1 MTLDQ
6 DQKKAFHQGILES
19 IQKMCLM
26 DDNFMSMVLQHKE
39 CMELVLRIILGK
51 DDLSVIECKTQYEIH
66 NLRNRTVR
74 LDVFAVDSEG
84 KYYDIEIQ
92 RTDAGASPKRARYN
106 GSMMDANSLEK
117 SEGVDNL
124 PETYVIFITE
134 NDVLGENRPLY
145 TIERVIKESGRPFN
159 DGLHIIYVN
168 SQIRDESALGKLMRD
183 FHNPEPFT
191 MNYDILSDQSN
202 FYKNGKGAPKMC
214 KILEDLYKEFSE
226 EVRAEAEAKGKEENK
241 KENAINLLKTKKL
254 SVKEIAD
261 AIGLSIDEV
270 NKLAESY
277 PA

>member
-1 MTLDQ
+1 MTLDRE
-6 DQKKAFHQGILES
+6 QKRVTHQRVLES

-26 DDNFMSMVLQHKE
+26 DDNFMSVVLQHKE

-51 DDLSVIECKTQYEIH
+51 DDLTVIECKSQYEIH

-74 LDVFAVDSEG
+74 LDVLALDSEG

-92 RTDAGASPKRARYN
+92 RTDVGASPKRARYN
-106 GSMMDANSLEK
+106 GSLMDANSLEK
-117 SEGVDNL
+117 SEGVDDL

-145 TIERVIKESGRPFN
+145 TIDRVIKESGKPFN

-183 FHNPEPFT
+183 FHNSEPST
-191 MNYDILSDQSN
+191 MNYDVLSEQSD
-202 FYKNGKGAPKMC
+202 FYKNGKGVSQMC
-214 KILEDLYKEFSE
+214 KLWEDLHKELS
-226 EVRAEAEAKGKEENK
+226 KEEREEKNK
-241 KENAINLLKTKKL
+241 EIAMNLLKTKKL
-254 SVKEIAD
+254 SIEDIAN
-261 AIGLSIDEV
+261 ALGLSVDDV
-270 NKLAESY
+270 KKLAENN